1 MTGERDTQV
10 AYLVARLSLVEQRVR
25 ALVGERRATDPHP
38 DDPFRGLYFSE
49 ELVARLLDTG
59 PGTVVRPTDPGA
71 REAVEALADHAESQ
85 GARVRLRELSR
96 LFGLTELDEELLLI
110 ALAGDLDAR
119 FETFYGYLND
129 DVTRRRPCVE
139 VALALCG
146 VPLAAADARG
156 RLLHGPLTTARLV
169 AVEDGERA
177 FAGRSL
183 RVPDRVV
190 GHLLGDDTPDPDVA
204 RVLRTVPDVAWGDPG
219 PLAHALE
226 GGTRLGYLREPAT
239 GSGRALAVRALRA
252 TGRDALHVDLGAL
265 AAHPEAAELAH
276 LVVREALLRGA
287 GIVAGPVESLPA
299 GVLGTLTGTAAP
311 VLLVGDRSWDPAWSE
326 EVPLLLEVPES
337 TTTERAALWLGE
349 LADDGVGSDEVA
361 ATSQFRLRPEQVVRA
376 AHAARVQARLAGT
389 DAVGVEH
396 LLAGARAENGTALE
410 RLARRVRP
418 AVGWADL
425 VLPENVLTGLRE
437 IALRARH
444 RERVLGEWRMR
455 PGGGR
460 GRGVVALFAGDS
472 GTGKT
477 MSAEV
482 VAQDLGLDL
491 YVVDLATVV
500 DKYIGETE
508 KNLERIFAAAQGV
521 NAVLLFDE
529 ADAVFGKRSEVK
541 DAHDRYANIESA
553 YLLQRLESF
562 DGLAV
567 LATNLRANIDDAFT
581 RRLDVVVD
589 FPLPDV
595 AQRLRLWDRCL
606 ASPRA
611 SDLDLDFCAAA
622 FELAGGAIR
631 SAAVTAAYLAA
642 DDGGRVTMGHVVT
655 AVQREYR
662 KLGRLTVPSEFGSYW
677 ALVR

>member
-1 MTGERDTQV
+1 MTADDAGI
-10 AYLVARLSLVEQRVR
+10 AYLLARLAVVEQRVR
-25 ALVGERRATDPHP
+25 ELVAARRASDPNP
-38 DDPFRGLYFSE
+38 DDPFRGLYFSDE
-49 ELVARLLDTG
+49 MVTRLLDA
-59 PGTVVRPTDPGA
+59 PPGA
-71 REAVEALADHAESQ
+71 VAGPVDPAARESAEALAERAS
-85 GARVRLRELSR
+85 GTRLPELTA
-96 LFGLTELDEELLLI
+96 LFGLSPLDVELLLI

-119 FETFYGYLND
+119 FEALYGYLND
-129 DVTRRRPCVE
+129 DVTRRRPSVD
-139 VALALCG
+139 VAFALCG
-146 VPLAAADARG
+146 VPLASAAARA
-156 RLLHGPLTTARLV
+156 RVLHGPLVAARLLV
-169 AVEDGERA
+169 VEDPERA

-190 GHLLGDDTPDPDVA
+190 GHLLGDDTPDPAVA
-204 RVLRTVPDVAWGDPG
+204 AVLRPVPGTAWGEAG
-219 PLAHALE
+219 PLAQALRA
-226 GGTRLGYLREPAT
+226 GTRFGYLREAAT
-239 GSGRALAVRALRA
+239 ASGRALAVRALRE
-252 TGRDALHVDLGAL
+252 TGRAALHVDLAAL
-265 AAHPEAAELAH
+265 AAHPSAADLAR
-276 LVVREALLRGA
+276 LVVRDARLRGA
-287 GIVAGPVESLPA
+287 GIVAGPVEALGP
-299 GVLGTLTGTAAP
+299 GVLDALTATDTP
-311 VLLVGDRSWDPAWSE
+311 VLLVGDRSWDPAWSA

-337 TTTERAALWLGE
+337 TVAERAELWLTE
-349 LADDGVGSDEVA
+349 LAEDGVGRAEVE

-376 AHAARVQARLAGT
+376 AQAARVQARLAGAP
-389 DAVGVEH
+389 AVAVEH

-425 VLPENVLTGLRE
+425 VLPEPVLTGLRE
-437 IALRARH
+437 ITLRARH
-444 RERVLGEWRMR
+444 RERVLGDWRMR

-482 VAQDLGLDL
+482 VAHDLGLDL

-500 DKYIGETE
+500 DKYVGETE

-595 AQRLRLWDRCL
+595 AQRARLWDRCL
-606 ASPRA
+606 AAALPRA
-611 SDLDLDFCAAA
+611 DGLDLDFCAAA

-642 DDGGRVTMGHVVT
+642 DDGGTVTMAHVVT

-662 KLGRLTVPSEFGSYW
+662 KLGRLTVPSEFGDYW
-677 ALVR
+677 SLVR